1 MKLLWRYTFRIA
13 VALFLLAVA
22 LLVISH
28 CERKSKIEREE
39 AAARADSF
47 EKNRAKWAELGA
59 PLLEDYLSDLKF
71 TDTVAIQ
78 KRLSSEDRVLIC
90 GPVLSATF
98 LDDDGQTTVADLLS
112 LGQLSG
118 AIGARLRWFVRATH
132 DSSPLFAGEAP
143 GTVNGCIVVDLSKS
157 ATVKSDR
164 AELSFDINVRGV
176 TSGEIYD
183 FESPPSKL

>member
-1 MKLLWRYTFRIA
+1 MKLLWRYTFRTA
-13 VALFLLAVA
+13 VALFLLAIA
-22 LLVISH
+22 LLVISQ

-39 AAARADSF
+39 AAARAELF

-59 PLLEDYLSDLKF
+59 PLLDDYLSDLKF

-78 KRLSSEDRVLIC
+78 MRLSSEDRVLIC
-90 GPVLSATF
+90 GPVLSAMF
-98 LDDDGQTTVADLLS
+98 LDDDGQTIVADLLS

-118 AIGARLRWFVRATH
+118 AIGARLRWFVRATN

-164 AELSFDINVRGV
+164 DELSFDINVRG
-176 TSGEIYD
+176 TTTGEVFAFD
-183 FESPPSKL
+183 APPERL